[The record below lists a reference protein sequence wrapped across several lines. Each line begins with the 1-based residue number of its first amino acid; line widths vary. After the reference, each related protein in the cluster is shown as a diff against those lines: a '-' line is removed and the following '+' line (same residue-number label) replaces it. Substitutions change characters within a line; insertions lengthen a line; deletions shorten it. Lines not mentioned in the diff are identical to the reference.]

1 MPADATSA
9 ATRFENRATALGSLL
24 ETEAAEHER
33 QFRETLEHCP
43 AGLIVVD
50 ENGRLLFHNAR
61 LRELLGYS
69 KEEMELI
76 DTRSILARPRP
87 AFPDHRN
94 PEGPRRHLL
103 TRR

>member
-1 MPADATSA
+1 MSVDATSS
-9 ATRFENRATALGSLL
+9 ATPIARYSISAEPVP
-24 ETEAAEHER
+24 ETELTEHER

-69 KEEMELI
+69 KAEMELI
-76 DTRSILARPRP
+76 DTR
-87 AFPDHRN
+87 AF
-94 PEGPRRHLL
+94 
-103 TRR
+103 